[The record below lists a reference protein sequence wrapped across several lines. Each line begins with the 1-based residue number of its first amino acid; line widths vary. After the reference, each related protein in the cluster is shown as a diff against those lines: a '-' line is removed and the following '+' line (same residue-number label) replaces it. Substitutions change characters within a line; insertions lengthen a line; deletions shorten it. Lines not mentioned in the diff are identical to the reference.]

1 MFVACLSVNEEFDSA
16 TYTHS
21 YVGNFIVLVFAHSLG
36 VRLNNPNPPAVVAPD
51 PELVVFS
58 DAAAPHHEPQTTG
71 GDKGKDENT
80 IPLDTAHHPFVRL
93 LRGPTERPDAFH
105 QPAAI
110 HYRICTGLMRRELFA
125 TTSGKSR
132 RRKTTVSHVC
142 KFQDQTAGV
151 GTTEEEEEDM
161 HSNSL
166 ISWSSHF

>member
-1 MFVACLSVNEEFDSA
+1 MFAACLSVNEEFDSA

-36 VRLNNPNPPAVVAPD
+36 VRLNNPNPGAAAAPD

-58 DAAAPHHEPQTTG
+58 AAAPHHEPQTTRG
-71 GDKGKDENT
+71 
-80 IPLDTAHHPFVRL
+80 LDTAARHHPFVRL

-105 QPAAI
+105 QPAAV
-110 HYRICTGLMRRELFA
+110 HYRSRICTGLMRRGELFA
-125 TTSGKSR
+125 TTSSKSR

-151 GTTEEEEEDM
+151 GTTEGEEDM
-161 HSNSL
+161 HSN
-166 ISWSSHF
+166 F